1 MGGAWA
7 PAPEPLP
14 APVVDNHTHLDWT
27 NSGASDVTDVP
38 RSVARQLADA
48 VAAGV
53 TRVVQIGCDVEAA
66 RWTVVAVADH
76 PEMVGGVSLHPN
88 DAARH
93 AAGTHHTGL
102 TYEDAFAQ
110 IAELARSPRI
120 RVIGETGLDY
130 FRTGSEGHAAQ
141 ERSFRDHLALA
152 RELALPVQI
161 HDRDAHS
168 DILRVVDADGAPPA
182 VVMHCFSGDVE
193 FARECIARGWYLSFA
208 GTVTF
213 KNAPHL
219 REASAATPAN
229 RLLVETDAPFL
240 TPHPHRGDLNSPAQA
255 ASTVRALSEARGD
268 NVESL
273 CVDLWATSNAL
284 YGPW

>member
-1 MGGAWA
+1 VGGAWA

-27 NSGASDVTDVP
+27 NSGASELTDAP

-53 TRVVQIGCDVEAA
+53 PRVVQIGCDVEAA
-66 RWTVVAVADH
+66 RWTVAAVGEH
-76 PEMVGGVSLHPN
+76 PQMVGGVSLHPN

-93 AAGTHHTGL
+93 AAGTHHTEL
-102 TYEDAFAQ
+102 TYEAAFAE
-110 IAELARSPRI
+110 ITELARAPRI

-130 FRTGSEGHAAQ
+130 FRTGPEGHAAQ

-152 RELALPVQI
+152 RELSLPVQI
-161 HDRDAHS
+161 HDRDAHA
-168 DILRVVDADGAPPA
+168 DILRVVDSDGAPAA
-182 VVMHCFSGDVE
+182 VVMHCFSGDAA
-193 FARECIARGWYLSFA
+193 FARECLERGWYLSFA

-219 REASAATPAN
+219 REAAAATPAS
-229 RLLVETDAPFL
+229 RILVETDAPSL
-240 TPHPHRGDLNSPAQA
+240 TPHPHRGDLNSPAQTA
-255 ASTVRALSEARGD
+255 RTVRALAEARGD
-268 NVESL
+268 NLEAL
-273 CVDLWATSNAL
+273 CVDLWASSEAL